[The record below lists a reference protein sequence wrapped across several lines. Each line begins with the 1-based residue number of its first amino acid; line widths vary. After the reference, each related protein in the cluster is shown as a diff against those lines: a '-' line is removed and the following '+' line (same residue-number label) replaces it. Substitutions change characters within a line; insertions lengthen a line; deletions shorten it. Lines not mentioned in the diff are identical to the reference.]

1 MCYNPRQLLLFL
13 LLFVVVVVVV
23 VIYLVFVVV
32 VVTFYIF
39 VAKLSLAQ
47 AQAGLSSIIINV
59 KPSIWKS
66 IISML
71 GPCWAVA
78 WLAGS
83 YFSG

>member
-1 MCYNPRQLLLFL
+1 M
-13 LLFVVVVVVV
+13 VVVVVV

-32 VVTFYIF
+32 VVTVYIF

-78 WLAGS
+78 WLARS
-83 YFSG
+83 YFSGKQDSS